1 MCREPIQGFINQRVV
16 RDRCL
21 TYAKA
26 LEPRRA
32 LAIVGE

>member
-1 MCREPIQGFINQRVV
+1 MCREPIQGFINQRLV

-26 LEPRRA
+26 PEPRRA
-32 LAIVGE
+32 MAIVGE